1 MGKKEVSAKL
11 NTKLMVNSF
20 CFQTLFTEGAFFLS
34 IFWPIL
40 QGDTEKPMNR
50 YYQHHHKMGMS
61 VACAMLSVSLDER
74 KKRAIPT
81 RLLRHF
87 PTILRV

>member
-1 MGKKEVSAKL
+1 
-11 NTKLMVNSF
+11 MVNSF

-34 IFWPIL
+34 IFSLTL

-50 YYQHHHKMGMS
+50 YFQHYHKVGMS
-61 VACAMLSVSLDER
+61 VACAGLSVRADER

-81 RLLRHF
+81 RLSRHF
-87 PTILRV
+87 PTILRA

>member
-34 IFWPIL
+34 IFWLTL
-40 QGDTEKPMNR
+40 QGDTEKRMNR
-50 YYQHHHKMGMS
+50 YCQHYHKMGMS
-61 VACAMLSVSLDER
+61 VACAWLSVSADER
-74 KKRAIPT
+74 KKGAILT
-81 RLLRHF
+81 RLSRHF
-87 PTILRV
+87 PTILRA